1 MCIVDIGNVNDPG
14 VADGMEMSLTI
25 GVKEDVMVVIERETT
40 VTNDERMPI
49 MVEYVTEAADVIVV
63 LEGVVEL
70 MKGVKR
76 AVEMSEQ

>member
-1 MCIVDIGNVNDPG
+1 MTQGWQ
-14 VADGMEMSLTI
+14 MEWRSRLPL

-76 AVEMSEQ
+76 AVEMSEQWWAK

>member
-1 MCIVDIGNVNDPG
+1 
-14 VADGMEMSLTI
+14 
-25 GVKEDVMVVIERETT
+25 MVVIERETT

-70 MKGVKR
+70 MKGMKR
-76 AVEMSEQ
+76 AVEMSEQWWAK